1 MFWMVDHTMAMHAT
15 GRLRTRPITYTDSRS
30 DRYSESLMAQ
40 DMVTAAAALD
50 LGLLLSIC
58 NLVSYA
64 QPVSCLASL
73 AS

>member
-1 MFWMVDHTMAMHAT
+1 
-15 GRLRTRPITYTDSRS
+15 
-30 DRYSESLMAQ
+30 MAQ